1 MLHKINY
8 THIALVP
15 KMKNPERITD
25 SRPIS
30 LCNVIYKIVSKIL
43 ANRLKKILPYV
54 ISESQ
59 SVFVPGRLIT
69 DNVLVAFELMHSMSL
84 KRTGRKGQMALK
96 LDMSKAYDRGEWD
109 FLEAIMRQLGF
120 AEKWISLIMMCLKS
134 VSFSVLINDEQHGYF
149 TASRGIRQGNTLS
162 PYLFLLCVE
171 GLSFLLLKVV
181 ADKKISGVAASRG
194 GPKLTHLFFADDS
207 VLFCQATMA
216 NYLAVSQIL
225 QHYERVSGQQLNRTK
240 TSLFFTRNTSSELRN
255 QIQESFQ
262 VLEIKSHGKY
272 LGLPSFIG
280 RSKNTAFSELKRQVW
295 RKMTGWKE
303 KLLSHGGREILI
315 KAIAQS
321 IPTYT
326 MSVFKLPDSL
336 C

>member
-1 MLHKINY
+1 MYLTKAPGPDGMSAVFYQTYWDIVGPEVPQAIFSILRLGYMLHKINY

-59 SVFVPGRLIT
+59 SVFVLGRLIT

-84 KRTGRKGQMALK
+84 KRKGRKGQMALK

-109 FLEAIMRQLGF
+109 FLEAIMRRLGF

-162 PYLFLLCVE
+162 PYLFLLCAE
-171 GLSFLLLKVV
+171 GLSFLLLKAV
-181 ADKKISGVAASRG
+181 ADKKISGVAARRG

-207 VLFCQATMA
+207 VLFCRLLWQTTWLLAKFCNTMRGCQA
-216 NYLAVSQIL
+216 
-225 QHYERVSGQQLNRTK
+225 
-240 TSLFFTRNTSSELRN
+240 SS
-255 QIQESFQ
+255 
-262 VLEIKSHGKY
+262 
-272 LGLPSFIG
+272 
-280 RSKNTAFSELKRQVW
+280 
-295 RKMTGWKE
+295 
-303 KLLSHGGREILI
+303 
-315 KAIAQS
+315 
-321 IPTYT
+321 
-326 MSVFKLPDSL
+326 
-336 C
+336 